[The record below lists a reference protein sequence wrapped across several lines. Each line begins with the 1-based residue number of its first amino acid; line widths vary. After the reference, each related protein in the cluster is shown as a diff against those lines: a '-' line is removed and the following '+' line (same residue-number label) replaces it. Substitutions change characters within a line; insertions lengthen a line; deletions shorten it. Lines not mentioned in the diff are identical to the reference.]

1 MSAWDSRFAR
11 GADSRFQDK
20 LGEESWKAEERPR
33 PMWILGD
40 AGQLGRM
47 RDADGRFWR
56 EGRRR
61 VEGGGRRSDGR
72 AGRQRSWARI
82 GKVRASWLV
91 VGASGRSRGSGTHGR
106 AGRAGKEAAGLDSFV
121 PREPANCRRFPWIFA
136 RRLWPSSLLNA
147 SP

>member
-56 EGRRR
+56 EGRGR
-61 VEGGGRRSDGR
+61 VEGGGAQIGR
-72 AGRQRSWARI
+72 EGWAS
-82 GKVRASWLV
+82 AV
-91 VGASGRSRGSGTHGR
+91 VGPNRKGESIVAGGRGVGAVKGVRDTWKGGSSRERGGR
-106 AGRAGKEAAGLDSFV
+106 PGQFRAART
-121 PREPANCRRFPWIFA
+121 RE
-136 RRLWPSSLLNA
+136 L
-147 SP
+147 SPISVDIRSTALAIVAT